1 MLIESLNVSH
11 FRGIRHLG
19 LENLTNVNLL
29 LGKNNVAK
37 TTVLEALF
45 LFAAANVDV
54 WANKVDGERG
64 LLGSDQG
71 FAYLFYRFDS
81 NQPIELNANLLVDE
95 YASGHLFDVH
105 RYRLDVSVEAVS
117 NPENNSQWLTP
128 KFSQLSTSIKQ
139 DYSTEGVNK
148 IRVTVHSTEPS
159 SKKPL
164 SVTLNRRNYSH
175 NNNRGTIGRGSSN
188 RALTNQSDFGQWLS
202 TRMSFS
208 DLYTRVEHLIVT
220 KQDERLVEILR
231 LIDPRIRSIALGGN
245 DTIYFDLGK
254 HLPTL
259 LPLNLMG
266 DGVQRLLSIIAALA
280 IRPGSVVLIDEID
293 NGLHYSTL
301 RVLWQAILS
310 AAKEYKVQIIATTH
324 SAEALRH
331 LTIVLDDQQWSNF
344 RSTVAVYTL
353 VKDDNDVILSYR
365 YDHEQ
370 LEFALEHD
378 VEVRN

>member
-1 MLIESLNVSH
+1 MLIQSLHVSH
-11 FRGIRHLG
+11 FRGIRHLK

-37 TTVLEALF
+37 TSVLEALF
-45 LFAAANVDV
+45 LFAAANVEV
-54 WANKVDGERG
+54 WANKIDNERG

-71 FAYLFYRFDS
+71 FAYLFYGFDS
-81 NQPIELNANLLVDE
+81 NQPIELGADIVVDE
-95 YASGHLFDVH
+95 YVSGHLFDVH
-105 RYRLDVSVEAVS
+105 RYRLDVGVEAVS
-117 NPENNSQWLTP
+117 NPDSNSQWLTP
-128 KFSQLSTSIKQ
+128 KFSQLSTSLKQ
-139 DYSTEGVNK
+139 EYQTEGVNK
-148 IRVTVHSTEPS
+148 IRVTVFSTEPS
-159 SKKPL
+159 AKKPL
-164 SVTLNRRNYSH
+164 SVTLSRRSYGHNTRVSTSRSGPNRSL
-175 NNNRGTIGRGSSN
+175 I
-188 RALTNQSDFGQWLS
+188 NQSDFGQWLS

-231 LIDPRIRSIALGGN
+231 LIDHRIKSIALGSN
-245 DTIYFDLGK
+245 DTIYFDLGG

-280 IRPGSVVLIDEID
+280 IRPGAVVLIDEID

-331 LTIVLDDQQWSNF
+331 LTGVLDDKQWADL

-353 VKDDNDVILSYR
+353 VKDDKDTIKSYR
-365 YDHEQ
+365 YDYEQ